1 MNWLTYPRQS
11 SVKGMSEAMKR
22 PKYRLPISSFAIAG
36 YMHWN
41 RGHFTATIKKH
52 MPNTRAML
60 VMLEP
65 RMLPMETPIFSS
77 LAPKSTTLSSGRD
90 VAKPTKMKPTV
101 VFPKPVM
108 LETFTELF
116 IVTSLAI
123 TTTIIETRRI
133 RELPINPSPSNAIRF
148 TIHV

>member
-1 MNWLTYPRQS
+1 M
-11 SVKGMSEAMKR
+11 
-22 PKYRLPISSFAIAG
+22 PISSFAMTG

-52 MPNTRAML
+52 TPSTRAML
-60 VMLEP
+60 VMFEP
-65 RMLPMETPIFSS
+65 RMLPIETPIFSS
-77 LAPKSTTLSSGRD
+77 LAPKMTTLSSGRD

-116 IVTSLAI
+116 IVISLAMI
-123 TTTIIETRRI
+123 TVMIEARRM
-133 RELPINPSPSNAIRF
+133 RELPINPSPSNAIRL
-148 TIHV
+148 TIRV